1 MVCSLP
7 PAISNFHTTLLL
19 LFSLGLGGGAVGCFL
34 GIAGCISVTYCD
46 DRVAMVIIIIS
57 NKHDDI
63 TLLIIITVNDKN

>member
-34 GIAGCISVTYCD
+34 GIAGCISVAYYD
-46 DRVAMVIIIIS
+46 HGVAMAAIIIS
-57 NKHDDI
+57 NKHDDFR
-63 TLLIIITVNDKN
+63 LLIMITINDKS